1 MSSLLITSTKFWE
14 VKELNKAMLKKT
26 KQTKT
31 KHYYGRLNAKVCLLS
46 THFQGSGNAHLSLHL
61 NVFLCGHLEKFFQW
75 FHTH

>member
-14 VKELNKAMLKKT
+14 VKELNKAMLK

-46 THFQGSGNAHLSLHL
+46 THFQGSGNARLSLHL
-61 NVFLCGHLEKFFQW
+61 NVF
-75 FHTH
+75 